1 MMIQKYKV
9 GPGRSRV
16 FFLRFET
23 TRTII
28 IVAIV
33 GTKMVAEPP
42 SWHGV
47 PSWGR

>member
-28 IVAIV
+28 TVAIV
-33 GTKMVAEPP
+33 GTKN
-42 SWHGV
+42 G
-47 PSWGR
+47 GRATILAWSAQLG